1 MLASVENTV
10 ASSMQRCSLDEE
22 TYKSPPSRQGSQSS
36 TSSMKST
43 ISSSNGVNQ
52 KSASFH
58 DHRSAAET
66 LPAVSFPTGQS
77 STHPYS
83 ESIMVAASSSH
94 SNLTASLLTPT
105 LASAL
110 GIIPSARRKR
120 SQKQN
125 AVPGTSSSPAASSSG
140 ALAGSSQWS
149 RRPSLPALASG
160 DSRMSMYSVASFES
174 LPEGESVSHISS
186 SPYSKPQNDLLDPSS
201 YGSSPK
207 LESSMAG
214 MRKNKDPSRKFHVR
228 INDRPLRSVEQTQDG
243 NWTKRRNVAMELLET
258 ERIFVAS
265 LRIVNDHY
273 YQPLVGYSK
282 GSNTGTKL
290 PENATPTLSKKAIN
304 EIFSN
309 FADILHLNS
318 ELLIRLD
325 DRLSGRNRDPPNSRP
340 VSMVIPG
347 SVEVLVEQTSEQV
360 QTKIE
365 NPNTRPWDPKNDLIG
380 DLLAPMAPFL
390 KMYSFYVKNFSSALT
405 RIEAERK
412 ANETF
417 ARFLKETERLTWMTS
432 ANGEGGNGVPGR
444 SGGFGFG
451 LGLQAHLLSIV
462 QRIPRYKLLVGELVK
477 CTPVGHKDHAD
488 LCRAYQVIEQV
499 AESINDNIRQHEMVL
514 SMLNIQRTLI
524 GMNEPL
530 ITPGRALLKRATFR
544 KAGRKDIHAR
554 EFFLFTDCIIYA
566 APIGGAMADA
576 SAAWHAFSRY
586 GVAEGT
592 SSPLGSPTIAKPPY
606 QQRNLGSSPGKPF
619 EVPIR
624 RRTTSVPTQVE
635 SNRLSFSSLEGQQ
648 LQFRGKFALQDCTVV
663 GVESASSND
672 FSLRHCIEIRTPGKS
687 FAIYADSAEAKSE
700 WLIAMRNAREELMTN
715 RRTLQAEE
723 DSISAKRER
732 RRSLQAINRKV
743 SFPQILDS
751 TSSIPEGASLEAFS
765 EARSRRESLPSFS
778 TTGSLA
784 AYLIGSNVNSAS
796 TTNSNQSS
804 SSSRNGGLKIL
815 EDYNAPVWVPDSR
828 ADKCACCSESFGI
841 WRRKHHCRLCGQV
854 ICWSC
859 SQKTFL
865 IASYEE
871 GEQDRPARA
880 CDTCYESVFP
890 ETPEPS
896 LADVESATASTPA
909 TNVEPCIHEE
919 SVGGICASRA
929 LDSDASLPS
938 CPPTPTSP
946 QEMCIIT
953 THEDDDTVHSLKT
966 GMGKSSATIEQSE
979 NPSATTTTNQL
990 ANRRNRSISPPT
1002 SRNDG
1007 IERINRADHP
1017 ISPAARVAKAH
1028 ALEAQLFRGKLL
1040 SPQVHAATSG
1050 SGTFRLVTPRLTTP
1064 EWERPPLLR
1073 SSNTYGGEMNLYSS
1087 NEVSSQEQT
1096 PASTSIIQHSRP
1108 GECGDY
1114 FAGVLPGKSDLRT
1127 ERNDVD
1133 QVKIALLQAPV
1144 RRRKPLSAAARLSSV
1159 YGALPQVN
1167 TPNSSSTNQQ

>member
-10 ASSMQRCSLDEE
+10 ASSMHTCSIHEE
-22 TYKSPPSRQGSQSS
+22 TYKSTPSRQGSQSS
-36 TSSMKST
+36 NSSMKSS
-43 ISSSNGVNQ
+43 ISSSNQ
-52 KSASFH
+52 KFPSSH
-58 DHRSAAET
+58 DHRSTEPLHA
-66 LPAVSFPTGQS
+66 FPTGQS
-77 STHPYS
+77 STSHPYS
-83 ESIMVAASSSH
+83 ESTMVAASSSH

-110 GIIPSARRKR
+110 GIIPSSRRKR

-125 AVPGTSSSPAASSSG
+125 TAPVASSSS
-140 ALAGSSQWS
+140 ASASSAVVGSSQWP

-186 SPYSKPQNDLLDPSS
+186 SPYSKPQSDLLDPAS

-214 MRKNKDPSRKFHVR
+214 MRKNKDPSRRFHVR
-228 INDRPLRSVEQTQDG
+228 INDKPLRSAEHVQDG
-243 NWTKRRNVAMELLET
+243 NWTKRKNVAMELLDT
-258 ERIFVAS
+258 ERAFVAS
-265 LRIVNDHY
+265 LRIINDHY
-273 YQPLVGYSK
+273 YQPLLGYSK
-282 GSNTGTKL
+282 GVPTSSIGTKL
-290 PENATPTLSKKAIN
+290 PDNAAPTLSKKAIN

-340 VSMVIPG
+340 VSMVIPS
-347 SVEVLVEQTSEQV
+347 SVEDQIEQSSEQL
-360 QTKIE
+360 QKKTE
-365 NPNTRPWDPKNDLIG
+365 NANTHPWDSKSDLIG

-390 KMYSFYVKNFSSALT
+390 KMYSFFVKNFSSALT

-412 ANETF
+412 TNEVF

-432 ANGEGGNGVPGR
+432 ANSEGSNGVPGR

-514 SMLNIQRTLI
+514 SMLSIQRTLI

-530 ITPGRALLKRATFR
+530 ITPGRALLKRATLR

-566 APIGGAMADA
+566 APIGGAIADA
-576 SAAWHAFSRY
+576 SAAWQAFSRY
-586 GVAEGT
+586 GAVDGT
-592 SSPLGSPTIAKPPY
+592 SSPLGSPTMAKSPY
-606 QQRNLGSSPGKPF
+606 QQRNLASSPGKPF

-672 FSLRHCIEIRTPGKS
+672 LSLRHCIEIRTPGKS
-687 FAIYADSAEAKSE
+687 FAIYADSTEAKAE
-700 WLIAMRNAREELMTN
+700 WLTAMRNAREELMTN
-715 RRTLQAEE
+715 RRTLHAEE

-743 SFPQILDS
+743 SFPQIPDS
-751 TSSIPEGASLEAFS
+751 SPSSIPEGASVEAFS
-765 EARSRRESLPSFS
+765 APRPKRESLPSFS

-784 AYLIGSNVNSAS
+784 AYLTGSSANSAS
-796 TTNSNQSS
+796 SANANQL
-804 SSSRNGGLKIL
+804 SSRNGGLKVL

-828 ADKCACCSESFGI
+828 ADKCACCSESFGL

-854 ICWSC
+854 VCWSC

-896 LADVESATASTPA
+896 LLDVESAAASTPA
-909 TNVEPCIHEE
+909 TNVESCIHEE
-919 SVGGICASRA
+919 SVGGIRASRA

-953 THEDDDTVHSLKT
+953 SNEDDDSTVHSLKT
-966 GMGKSSATIEQSE
+966 GMDSPRLTIEQSE
-979 NPSATTTTNQL
+979 NSAV
-990 ANRRNRSISPPT
+990 NRRNRSVSPPT
-1002 SRNDG
+1002 RESRTNQ
-1007 IERINRADHP
+1007 P

-1028 ALEAQLFRGKLL
+1028 ALEAQLFHGKHL

-1064 EWERPPLLR
+1064 EWERPPLSR
-1073 SSNTYGGEMNLYSS
+1073 SSKTFGGELNTTSS
-1087 NEVSSQEQT
+1087 HETSSQET
-1096 PASTSIIQHSRP
+1096 PN
-1108 GECGDY
+1108 ECGDY
-1114 FAGVLPGKSDLRT
+1114 FAGVSPGMNGLHL
-1127 ERNDVD
+1127 ENNDVD
-1133 QVKIALLQAPV
+1133 QVKISLLQAPV
-1144 RRRKPLSAAARLSSV
+1144 RRRKPLTAAARLSSF
-1159 YGALPQVN
+1159 YGALPQIN
-1167 TPNSSSTNQQ
+1167 TPNATSPAIPPNP

>member
-1 MLASVENTV
+1 
-10 ASSMQRCSLDEE
+10 
-22 TYKSPPSRQGSQSS
+22 
-36 TSSMKST
+36 
-43 ISSSNGVNQ
+43 
-52 KSASFH
+52 
-58 DHRSAAET
+58 
-66 LPAVSFPTGQS
+66 
-77 STHPYS
+77 
-83 ESIMVAASSSH
+83 
-94 SNLTASLLTPT
+94 
-105 LASAL
+105 
-110 GIIPSARRKR
+110 
-120 SQKQN
+120 
-125 AVPGTSSSPAASSSG
+125 
-140 ALAGSSQWS
+140 
-149 RRPSLPALASG
+149 
-160 DSRMSMYSVASFES
+160 MSMYSVASFES

-186 SPYSKPQNDLLDPSS
+186 SPYSKPQKEQSDLTR

-207 LESSMAG
+207 VESSMAG
-214 MRKNKDPSRKFHVR
+214 SRKNKDPSRKFHVR
-228 INDRPLRSVEQTQDG
+228 INDHPLHLSDQMQEV
-243 NWTKRRNVAMELLET
+243 NWTKRRNVAMELLDT
-258 ERIFVAS
+258 ERGFVAS

-273 YQPLVGYSK
+273 YQPLLAFSK
-282 GSNTGTKL
+282 GQANFHTNIKL
-290 PENATPTLSKKAIN
+290 PENASPTLSRKAIN

-340 VSMVIPG
+340 VSMVI
-347 SVEVLVEQTSEQV
+347 SSS
-360 QTKIE
+360 IE
-365 NPNTRPWDPKNDLIG
+365 EAVKQDPEDCENIIGKTATRPWDPKTDVIG

-412 ANETF
+412 TNEVF
-417 ARFLKETERLTWMTS
+417 AKFLKETERLTWMTS
-432 ANGEGGNGVPGR
+432 ANHEGVNGIPGR

-462 QRIPRYKLLVGELVK
+462 QRIPRYKMLVGELVK
-477 CTPVGHKDHAD
+477 CTPIGHKDHAD

-530 ITPGRALLKRATFR
+530 ITPGRALLKRATLR

-576 SAAWHAFSRY
+576 SAAWQAFSRY

-592 SSPLGSPTIAKPPY
+592 SSPLGSPGLAKQSY
-606 QQRNLGSSPGKPF
+606 QQMNLASPPGKPF

-663 GVESASSND
+663 GVESASSHD
-672 FSLRHCIEIRTPGKS
+672 LSLRHCIEIRTPGKS
-687 FAIYADSAEAKSE
+687 FAIYADSIEAKSE
-700 WLIAMRNAREELMTN
+700 WLTAMRNAREELMTN
-715 RRTLQAEE
+715 RRTLHAEE

-743 SFPQILDS
+743 SFPQMPDS
-751 TSSIPEGASLEAFS
+751 SPSSIPEGISVEAFS

-784 AYLIGSNVNSAS
+784 AYLTGSNS
-796 TTNSNQSS
+796 TSTSLANINL
-804 SSSRNGGLKIL
+804 SSSRDGGLKVL

-828 ADKCACCSESFGI
+828 ADKCACCSENFGL

-854 ICWSC
+854 VCWSC
-859 SQKTFL
+859 SQRNFL

-890 ETPEPS
+890 ETPEPN
-896 LADVESATASTPA
+896 LVEADNGSVSTTA
-909 TNVEPCIHEE
+909 NRIEQCNHEE
-919 SVGGICASRA
+919 SMGGIRASRA

-946 QEMCIIT
+946 QELCIST
-953 THEDDDTVHSLKT
+953 PNEEDDAATSCIPQINHPRVIVDSSMEGENLSDTRP
-966 GMGKSSATIEQSE
+966 G
-979 NPSATTTTNQL
+979 
-990 ANRRNRSISPPT
+990 NRRHRSISPPT
-1002 SRNDG
+1002 SLESLRN
-1007 IERINRADHP
+1007 NRANQP

-1028 ALEAQLFRGKLL
+1028 ALEAQLFHGKLL
-1040 SPQVHAATSG
+1040 SPRVHAATSG

-1073 SSNTYGGEMNLYSS
+1073 SSNTHGGEMNNVTSS
-1087 NEVSSQEQT
+1087 NENSSHEQT
-1096 PASTSIIQHSRP
+1096 PASVSINHPHIHER
-1108 GECGDY
+1108 GDY
-1114 FAGVLPGKSDLRT
+1114 FAGVEHGRSELNDEKS
-1127 ERNDVD
+1127 EID
-1133 QVKIALLQAPV
+1133 QTKTAFLQAPV

-1159 YGALPQVN
+1159 YGAFP
-1167 TPNSSSTNQQ
+1167 PINSSEQSSLSTLPSSNSTTSTSQ

>member
-1 MLASVENTV
+1 MNESRPMLASVENTV
-10 ASSMQRCSLDEE
+10 TSSMQTCSIHEE
-22 TYKSPPSRQGSQSS
+22 TYKSTPSRQGSQSS
-36 TSSMKST
+36 NSSIKSS

-52 KSASFH
+52 KSPPSH
-58 DHRSAAET
+58 DHHSVE
-66 LPAVSFPTGQS
+66 PVSFPTGQS
-77 STHPYS
+77 SSNNTHPYS

-110 GIIPSARRKR
+110 GIIPSSRRKK

-125 AVPGTSSSPAASSSG
+125 TTPVPSSSSASASASASASS
-140 ALAGSSQWS
+140 AVAGSSKWP

-186 SPYSKPQNDLLDPSS
+186 SPYSKPSNDLLDPTS

-214 MRKNKDPSRKFHVR
+214 MRKNKDPSRRFHVR
-228 INDRPLRSVEQTQDG
+228 INDRPLRSAEDG
-243 NWTKRRNVAMELLET
+243 NWTKRRNVAKELLDT
-258 ERIFVAS
+258 ERAFVAS

-273 YQPLVGYSK
+273 YQPLLGYSK
-282 GSNTGTKL
+282 GVSTSSTGTKL
-290 PENATPTLSKKAIN
+290 PDNAAPNLSKKAIN

-347 SVEVLVEQTSEQV
+347 SVEESIEPNPEQLQKKTDA
-360 QTKIE
+360 
-365 NPNTRPWDPKNDLIG
+365 NTHPWDPKSDLIG

-390 KMYSFYVKNFSSALT
+390 KMYSFFVKNFSSALT

-412 ANETF
+412 TNEVF

-432 ANGEGGNGVPGR
+432 ASTEGADGVPTR

-477 CTPVGHKDHAD
+477 CTPVGHKDYSD

-514 SMLNIQRTLI
+514 SMLSIQRTLI

-530 ITPGRALLKRATFR
+530 ITPGRALLKRATLR

-566 APIGGAMADA
+566 APIGGAIADA
-576 SAAWHAFSRY
+576 SAAWQAFSRY
-586 GVAEGT
+586 GVVEGT
-592 SSPLGSPTIAKPPY
+592 SSPLGSPTMAKSPY
-606 QQRNLGSSPGKPF
+606 QQRNLASSPGKPF

-663 GVESASSND
+663 GVESANSND
-672 FSLRHCIEIRTPGKS
+672 LSLRHCIEIRTPGKS
-687 FAIYADSAEAKSE
+687 FAIYADSTEAKAE
-700 WLIAMRNAREELMTN
+700 WLTAMRNAREELMTN

-743 SFPQILDS
+743 SFPQIPDS
-751 TSSIPEGASLEAFS
+751 SSSIPEGSSVEAFT
-765 EARSRRESLPSFS
+765 EARPKRESLPSFS

-784 AYLIGSNVNSAS
+784 AYLTGSSANSAS
-796 TTNSNQSS
+796 MANSNLSA
-804 SSSRNGGLKIL
+804 SRNGGLKVL

-828 ADKCACCSESFGI
+828 ADKCACCSESFGL

-854 ICWSC
+854 VCWSC

-865 IASYEE
+865 IASYED

-896 LADVESATASTPA
+896 LVDVESAAASTPA
-909 TNVEPCIHEE
+909 TNVEQCIH
-919 SVGGICASRA
+919 ASRA

-953 THEDDDTVHSLKT
+953 THEDDDTMHSLT
-966 GMGKSSATIEQSE
+966 PGVDSPRVTVEQSE
-979 NPSATTTTNQL
+979 NTT
-990 ANRRNRSISPPT
+990 ANRRNRSVSPPT
-1002 SRNDG
+1002 R
-1007 IERINRADHP
+1007 ENRSNQP

-1028 ALEAQLFRGKLL
+1028 ALEAQLFHGKLL

-1073 SSNTYGGEMNLYSS
+1073 SSKTYGGEINMTSS
-1087 NEVSSQEQT
+1087 NETSSQAT
-1096 PASTSIIQHSRP
+1096 PASTSINQSHP
-1108 GECGDY
+1108 NECGDY
-1114 FAGVLPGKSDLRT
+1114 FAGVSFGADQLHL
-1127 ERNDVD
+1127 ENNEVD
-1133 QVKIALLQAPV
+1133 QVKTSLLQAPV
-1144 RRRKPLSAAARLSSV
+1144 RRRKPLSAAARLSSF
-1159 YGALPQVN
+1159 YGALPQIS
-1167 TPNSSSTNQQ
+1167 TPNSSSPSPAVPSDS